1 MSEQKILNE
10 ARNTLYNIKNE
21 EEKNITPYASYASFA
36 NQVIGLI
43 NKKKINSKEGIL
55 EYTQLSYPRPGLNR
69 QWRKFDKVL
78 QKNLKGNFN
87 QEELLLFFGYLKR
100 LLTIAGKNQTD
111 ENKNREG
118 HDRHPG
124 KNNRSYPPWNKRR

>member
-1 MSEQKILNE
+1 MSEQQILNE
-10 ARNTLYNIKNE
+10 ARNTLFNLKRE
-21 EEKNITPYASYASFA
+21 EHLNLTPYASFA

-43 NKKKINSKEGIL
+43 NKKKISSKEGVW
-55 EYTQLSYPRPGLNR
+55 EYLQLSYPRPGLNR
-69 QWRKFDKVL
+69 QWRKFGNIM

-100 LLTIAGKNQTD
+100 LLTIAGKNQTN

-118 HDRHPG
+118 HYRHPG
-124 KNNRSYPPWNKRR
+124 NNNRSHSTGNKRR